1 MPTPITFTS
10 KQVSEKVDLTFD
22 FAPAM
27 ASDETIVSIAPTTST
42 NLGDVVA
49 SSNITISGETVSGQ
63 TVHALAAGGTDGER
77 YLITAKV
84 VTSRPQ
90 ELELEAYLPVRN
102 KP

>member
-1 MPTPITFTS
+1 MPITFTP

-27 ASDETIVSIAPTTST
+27 ALDETIVSIVSVTPT
-42 NLGDVVA
+42 NLGEVGGSAAVV
-49 SSNITISGETVSGQ
+49 ISGETISGQ
-63 TVHALAAGGTDGER
+63 TVRALAAGGTDLER
-77 YLITAKV
+77 YLITVKIA
-84 VTSRPQ
+84 TSRPQ

>member
-1 MPTPITFTS
+1 MPKPITFEP

-27 ASDETIVSIAPTTST
+27 AQDETIASIASVTPT
-42 NLGDVVA
+42 NLEEVGG
-49 SSNITISGETVSGQ
+49 SSNLTISGETISGQ
-63 TVHALAAGGTDGER
+63 TVHALAAGGTHLER
-77 YLITAKV
+77 YLITVKI

-90 ELELEAYLPVRN
+90 DLECEAYLPVRN